1 MAKILIVE
9 DEKALSRV
17 LVKIFE
23 KNYYS
28 VDAVYNGQEA
38 LDYIATGNYDIVLMD
53 VMMPVMDGITAL
65 KKIRADGN
73 QIPVLL
79 LTAKSEA
86 DDKVMGLDSGANYYI
101 TKPFDTKELLA
112 AVRAITRKEEQTD
125 NRLHF
130 GNITLDTS
138 TYELASDTD
147 SVKLTNKEFQMME
160 MFMSNP
166 KILVSADTL
175 MERIWG
181 YDSDSE
187 INVVWAYISYLRKK
201 LKNLNANFTI
211 KSSRNSGYSLELTD
225 DKEA

>member
-1 MAKILIVE
+1 MRILIVE

-112 AVRAITRKEEQTD
+112 VVRAITRKEDQTD

>member
-1 MAKILIVE
+1 MRILIVE

-28 VDAVYNGQEA
+28 VDAVYNGQKA

-79 LTAKSEA
+79 LTAKSEV

>member
-1 MAKILIVE
+1 MRILIVE

-28 VDAVYNGQEA
+28 VDTVYNGQEA
-38 LDYIATGNYDIVLMD
+38 LDYIATGNYDIVLID

-79 LTAKSEA
+79 LTAKSEV

>member
-1 MAKILIVE
+1 MRILIVE

-38 LDYIATGNYDIVLMD
+38 LDYIATCNYDIVLMD

-79 LTAKSEA
+79 LTAKSEV

-112 AVRAITRKEEQTD
+112 AVRAITRKEDQTD

-160 MFMSNP
+160 IFMSNP

>member
-1 MAKILIVE
+1 MRILIVE

-28 VDAVYNGQEA
+28 VDAVYNGKEA
-38 LDYIATGNYDIVLMD
+38 LDYIASDNYDIVLMD

-65 KKIRADGN
+65 KKIRESGN

-79 LTAKSEA
+79 LTAKSDVE
-86 DDKVMGLDSGANYYI
+86 DKVMGLDSGANYYI
-101 TKPFDTKELLA
+101 TKPFDTQELLA
-112 AVRAITRKEEQTD
+112 VVRAITRKEAQFD

-130 GNITLDTS
+130 GNVTLDTS
-138 TYELASDTD
+138 TYELTSDTGN
-147 SVKLTNKEFQMME
+147 VKLTNKEFQMME

-166 KILVSADTL
+166 KMLISADTL

-181 YDSDSE
+181 FDSDTE

-201 LKNLNANFTI
+201 LKNINADFTI
-211 KSSRNSGYSLELTD
+211 KSSRNSGYSLELIND
-225 DKEA
+225 

>member
-1 MAKILIVE
+1 MRILIVE

-28 VDAVYNGQEA
+28 VDAVYNGKEA
-38 LDYIATGNYDIVLMD
+38 LDYIASDNYDIVLMD

-65 KKIRADGN
+65 KKIRESGN

-79 LTAKSEA
+79 LTAKSDVE
-86 DDKVMGLDSGANYYI
+86 DKVMGLDSGANYYI
-101 TKPFDTKELLA
+101 TKPFDTQELLA
-112 AVRAITRKEEQTD
+112 VVRAITRKEAQFD
-125 NRLHF
+125 NKLHF
-130 GNITLDTS
+130 GNVTLDTS
-138 TYELASDTD
+138 TYELTSDTGN
-147 SVKLTNKEFQMME
+147 VKLTNKEFQMME

-166 KILVSADTL
+166 KMLISADTL

-181 YDSDSE
+181 FDSDAE

-201 LKNLNANFTI
+201 LKNINADFTI
-211 KSSRNSGYSLELTD
+211 KSSRNSGYSLELIND
-225 DKEA
+225 

>member
-1 MAKILIVE
+1 MRILIVE

-28 VDAVYNGQEA
+28 VDTVYNGQEA

-79 LTAKSEA
+79 LTAKSEV

-138 TYELASDTD
+138 TYELASYTD

-201 LKNLNANFTI
+201 LKNLNANFSI

>member
-1 MAKILIVE
+1 MRILIVE

-28 VDAVYNGQEA
+28 VDTVYNGQEA

-79 LTAKSEA
+79 LTAKSEV

-138 TYELASDTD
+138 TYELASYTD

-175 MERIWG
+175 MEHIWG

>member
-1 MAKILIVE
+1 MRILIVE

>member
-1 MAKILIVE
+1 MRILIVE

-28 VDAVYNGQEA
+28 VDTVYNGQEA

-79 LTAKSEA
+79 LTAKSEV

-160 MFMSNP
+160 IFMSNP
-166 KILVSADTL
+166 KILVSVDTL

>member
-1 MAKILIVE
+1 MRILIVE

-73 QIPVLL
+73 QIPVLQ

-101 TKPFDTKELLA
+101 TKPFNTKELLA

-160 MFMSNP
+160 IFMSNP

>member
-1 MAKILIVE
+1 MKILIVE

>member
-1 MAKILIVE
+1 MRILIVE

-28 VDAVYNGQEA
+28 VDAVYNGKEA
-38 LDYIATGNYDIVLMD
+38 LDYIASDNYDIVLMD

-65 KKIRADGN
+65 KKIRESGN

-79 LTAKSEA
+79 LTAKSDVE
-86 DDKVMGLDSGANYYI
+86 DKVMGLDSGANYYI
-101 TKPFDTKELLA
+101 TKPFDTQELLA
-112 AVRAITRKEEQTD
+112 VVRAITRKEAQFD

-130 GNITLDTS
+130 GNVTLDTS
-138 TYELASDTD
+138 TYELTSDTGN
-147 SVKLTNKEFQMME
+147 VKLTNKEFQMME

-166 KILVSADTL
+166 KMLISADTL

-181 YDSDSE
+181 FDSDAE

-201 LKNLNANFTI
+201 LKNINADFTI
-211 KSSRNSGYSLELTD
+211 KSSRNSGYSLELIND
-225 DKEA
+225 

>member
-1 MAKILIVE
+1 MRILIVE

-181 YDSDSE
+181 YDIDSE

>member
-1 MAKILIVE
+1 MRILIVE

-112 AVRAITRKEEQTD
+112 VVRAITRKEEQTD

>member
-1 MAKILIVE
+1 MRILIVE

-28 VDAVYNGQEA
+28 VDAVYNGHEA

-79 LTAKSEA
+79 LTAISEA
-86 DDKVMGLDSGANYYI
+86 DDKVMGLDSGANFYI

>member
-1 MAKILIVE
+1 MRILIVE

-130 GNITLDTS
+130 GNITLNTS

>member
-1 MAKILIVE
+1 MRILIVE

-65 KKIRADGN
+65 KKICADGN

-130 GNITLDTS
+130 GNITLNTS

-160 MFMSNP
+160 IFMSNP

>member
-1 MAKILIVE
+1 MRILIVE

-101 TKPFDTKELLA
+101 TKPFNTKELLA

-160 MFMSNP
+160 IFMSNP

>member
-1 MAKILIVE
+1 MRILIVE

-28 VDAVYNGQEA
+28 VDTVYNGQEA

-65 KKIRADGN
+65 KKIRADDN

-79 LTAKSEA
+79 LTAKSEV

-160 MFMSNP
+160 IFMSNP

>member
-1 MAKILIVE
+1 MRILIVE

-38 LDYIATGNYDIVLMD
+38 LDYIATGNNDIVLMD

>member
-1 MAKILIVE
+1 MRILIVE

-53 VMMPVMDGITAL
+53 VMMSVMDGITAL

-79 LTAKSEA
+79 LTAKSEV

>member
-1 MAKILIVE
+1 MRILIVE

-28 VDAVYNGQEA
+28 VDTVYNGQEA

-65 KKIRADGN
+65 KKIRADVN

-79 LTAKSEA
+79 LTAKSEV

-138 TYELASDTD
+138 TYELASYTD

>member
-1 MAKILIVE
+1 MRILIVE

-125 NRLHF
+125 NRLHY

>member
-1 MAKILIVE
+1 MRILIVE

-28 VDAVYNGQEA
+28 VDTVYNGQEA

-53 VMMPVMDGITAL
+53 VMMPVMDGVTAL

-79 LTAKSEA
+79 LTAKSEV

-160 MFMSNP
+160 IFMSNP

>member
-1 MAKILIVE
+1 MRILIVE

-112 AVRAITRKEEQTD
+112 AVRAITRKEEQAD

>member
-1 MAKILIVE
+1 MRILIVE

-86 DDKVMGLDSGANYYI
+86 DDKVIGLDSGANYYI

>member
-1 MAKILIVE
+1 MRILIVE

-38 LDYIATGNYDIVLMD
+38 LDYIATCNYDIVLMD

-79 LTAKSEA
+79 LTAKSEV

-112 AVRAITRKEEQTD
+112 VVRAITRKEDQTD

-138 TYELASDTD
+138 TYELTSDTD

>member
-1 MAKILIVE
+1 MRILIVE

-79 LTAKSEA
+79 LTSKSEA

>member
-1 MAKILIVE
+1 MRILIVE

-79 LTAKSEA
+79 LTAKSEV
-86 DDKVMGLDSGANYYI
+86 DDKVIGLDSGANYYI

-160 MFMSNP
+160 IFMSNP

>member
-1 MAKILIVE
+1 MRILIVE

-130 GNITLDTS
+130 RNITLDTS